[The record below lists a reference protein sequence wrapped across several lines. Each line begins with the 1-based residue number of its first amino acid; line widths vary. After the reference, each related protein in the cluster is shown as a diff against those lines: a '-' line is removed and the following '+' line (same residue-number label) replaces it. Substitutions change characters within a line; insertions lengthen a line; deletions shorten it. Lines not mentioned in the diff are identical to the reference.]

1 MTPICTCLTPTW
13 PLHEC
18 IAYRTMPKHRREWGA
33 TWSEPYAYIAHHSDR
48 LTLTPPIFDII
59 FGSYCRTPPPSI
71 RSGSLMAQ
79 FRTNYCSDGLTGREI
94 TIQPASSAALNFVQ
108 MWSSIEV
115 YGSSGRR
122 GQQDSCCR
130 DLIRF
135 GTRQQQ
141 QQQQRRSLISTR
153 SLQQLSKYSARPVIL
168 LKFQFANIAFEV

>member
-1 MTPICTCLTPTW
+1 MGASP
-13 PLHEC
+13 PLGHPSSH
-18 IAYRTMPKHRREWGA
+18 RTMPKHRREWGA
-33 TWSEPYAYIAHHSDR
+33 ARSETPAYIAYHSDR

-59 FGSYCRTPPPSI
+59 FGLYCRTPPPSI
-71 RSGSLMAQ
+71 RFGSLMAQ
-79 FRTNYCSDGLTGREI
+79 FRTNYCSDELSGREI

-122 GQQDSCCR
+122 GQQDSCR

-141 QQQQRRSLISTR
+141 QQQQQRSLISTR